1 MKVLS
6 ALCLAAAL
14 ALGAMPHARAE
25 APGGAAAGSSAGT
38 HATQLSAA
46 QRSAVVR
53 ELVEKWRSEVKK
65 NPAGDVKAW
74 SAKLAKVVATAD
86 AANVLRATTMTS
98 LEMVHAA
105 LNGHVPDNSKVQSS
119 RALGNGAVAPHV
131 IGSTI
136 ADTAYTPLPNGR
148 CRVADS
154 RVIASPIGAGQ
165 TRAIDTEA
173 VVDYSFQGGNGTYA
187 NGNGSTNCGLPEFAT
202 AVAVSVTLLS
212 PAVDGVFKVFVNG
225 AAFQTGNSILFNA
238 GDYGANGD
246 LIVISCQTCTAELA
260 IQSSA
265 QIHYVIDVIGYFM
278 PPQATALQCVDTADE
293 VGQVAAG
300 ATINVMAPQC
310 SAGYTPTATNCE
322 SSTWQMPFVYFSAGT
337 CSAQNNSPSQATV
350 RANRTCCRVP
360 GR

>member
-25 APGGAAAGSSAGT
+25 APGGAAAGSSVGT
-38 HATQLSAA
+38 IATQLSAA
-46 QRSAVVR
+46 QRSAIVR
-53 ELVEKWRSEVKK
+53 ELVAKWRSEVTK

-98 LEMVHAA
+98 LDMVHAA
-105 LNGHVPDNSKVQSS
+105 LNGHVPDNGKVQSS
-119 RALGNGAVAPHV
+119 RALGNGAVAPQTL
-131 IGSTI
+131 GSTI
-136 ADTAYTPLPNGR
+136 ADTTYTPLPNGR

-154 RVIASPIGAGQ
+154 RVISSPIGAGQ
-165 TRAIDTEA
+165 TRGIDTEDIA
-173 VVDYSFQGGNGTYA
+173 SYATQGGNGTYSS
-187 NGNGSTNCGLPEFAT
+187 GDGSTNCGIPSFAT

-212 PAVDGVFKVFVNG
+212 PAADGVFKVFVNG
-225 AAFQTGNSILFNA
+225 AAYQTGNSILFNA

-246 LIVISCQTCTAELA
+246 LIVISCQTCAVELA

-265 QIHYVIDVIGYFM
+265 QVHYVIDVIGYFL
-278 PPQATALQCVDTADE
+278 PPQATALECVNTGDT
-293 VGQVAAG
+293 VSQVAAG
-300 ATINVMAPQC
+300 STINSVAPQC
-310 SAGYTPTATNCE
+310 QPGYTQTATNCE
-322 SSTWQMPFVYFSAGT
+322 ATTWDMPFVYFNEGT
-337 CSAQNNSPSQATV
+337 CSAKNNSASPAIV
-350 RANRTCCRVP
+350 RSSRTCCRVP